1 MMNTSTEIKEQ
12 VKNSYAI
19 TYETARICRD
29 VEKIMQGNAYNV
41 TDFDS
46 NSVKLT
52 DSIQV
57 FQ

>member
-1 MMNTSTEIKEQ
+1 M
-12 VKNSYAI
+12 KNSYAI